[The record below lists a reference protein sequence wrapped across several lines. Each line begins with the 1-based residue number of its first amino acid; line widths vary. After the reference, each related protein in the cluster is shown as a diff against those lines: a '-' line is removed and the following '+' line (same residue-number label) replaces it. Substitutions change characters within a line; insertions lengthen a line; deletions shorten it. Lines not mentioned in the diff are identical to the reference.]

1 MNGGRTKDGGSVVG
15 ASVFYSSPPEESSS
29 SENLSEVEKLSQE
42 LTVSGEI
49 LHFLFQFT
57 KFVFLFMFTLYVF
70 VLWNIKVILKMM
82 GLKNLVLKLKK

>member
-42 LTVSGEI
+42 LTVRAKEKFFT
-49 LHFLFQFT
+49 FLFQFS
-57 KFVFLFMFTLYVF
+57 KFIFLFTVVCFCF
-70 VLWNIKVILKMM
+70 VKYKSNRKNDEIKEISIKI
-82 GLKNLVLKLKK
+82 